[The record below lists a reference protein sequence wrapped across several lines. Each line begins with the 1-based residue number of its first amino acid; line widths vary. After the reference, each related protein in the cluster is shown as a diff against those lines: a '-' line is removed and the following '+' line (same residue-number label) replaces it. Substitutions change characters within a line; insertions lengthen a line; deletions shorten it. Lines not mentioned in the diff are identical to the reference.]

1 MRKTHGC
8 PVQHSHPDDWPLT
21 GYSLGLLTAANDLY
35 ILYIIEH
42 LYQSKGRSNPLYIKY
57 AQCGSSN
64 AHYMNDGFMYYMPMP
79 RSKNIYYSGGHAP
92 CRIFFLFTFFPAASV
107 NIENPAPAPPPPPR
121 WKKIKAELWWII
133 PERGGLIG
141 NTASVRPPPPSPA
154 SLPNWVNII
163 LYNNSK
169 TETSY
174 FFLILLTSISNF
186 HAAVLPDKVFFIQ
199 HPWFQFYFFIF

>member
-92 CRIFFLFTFFPAASV
+92 CRIFFSFHFLSCCEREYRKSRTSTAATSAALKENKSRTLMDHSGARRSYRQYGFRSAVAFTSF
-107 NIENPAPAPPPPPR
+107 AP
-121 WKKIKAELWWII
+121 EL
-133 PERGGLIG
+133 
-141 NTASVRPPPPSPA
+141 
-154 SLPNWVNII
+154 
-163 LYNNSK
+163 SK
-169 TETSY
+169 YYT
-174 FFLILLTSISNF
+174 
-186 HAAVLPDKVFFIQ
+186 V
-199 HPWFQFYFFIF
+199 